1 MPRLRSD
8 FWVAVLRRRAEA
20 AGAYVSI
27 ARRGAEEAGAIF
39 VSVDRRDGRFDLY
52 GPAPQMAFD
61 EARPSD
67 RLFTQVAHAVTD
79 EELRFRIERELRFDP
94 DVWVIDI
101 EDRQGRSF
109 LDVI

>member
-1 MPRLRSD
+1 M
-8 FWVAVLRRRAEA
+8 AVLRRRAEA

-27 ARRGAEEAGAIF
+27 ARRGAAEAGAIF

-67 RLFTQVAHAVTD
+67 RLFTQVAVAVTD
-79 EELRFRIERELRFDP
+79 AELRVRIERELR
-94 DVWVIDI
+94 
-101 EDRQGRSF
+101 
-109 LDVI
+109 LDF